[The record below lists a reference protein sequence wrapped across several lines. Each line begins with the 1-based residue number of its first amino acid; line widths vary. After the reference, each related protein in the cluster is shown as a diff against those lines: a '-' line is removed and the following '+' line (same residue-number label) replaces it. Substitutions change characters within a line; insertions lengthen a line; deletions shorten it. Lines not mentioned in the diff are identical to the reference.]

1 MTFASLYVD
10 HGRRK
15 LKRLRDRIGDGGDSN
30 FQVEKEVTRE
40 ENLFAS
46 LAKESQNYVS
56 IPYTFNAWWNTWPS
70 CMATNTE
77 PLYYVP
83 SGLESFF
90 FLITCF

>member
-1 MTFASLYVD
+1 MGFWERKDGTYCFTFASLLVD

-30 FQVEKEVTRE
+30 FQVEKELTRE

-56 IPYTFNAWWNTWPS
+56 IPHTF
-70 CMATNTE
+70 
-77 PLYYVP
+77 YD
-83 SGLESFF
+83 
-90 FLITCF
+90 

>member
-1 MTFASLYVD
+1 MGFWEWKGGTYCFTFASLHVD

-56 IPYTFNAWWNTWPS
+56 IPHTFNA
-70 CMATNTE
+70 
-77 PLYYVP
+77 
-83 SGLESFF
+83 
-90 FLITCF
+90 